1 MWPRNFVVSDGVL
14 DTIHN
19 FPVQEEFRNT
29 IKMSGR
35 QTLLASEEIPEFLK
49 KGAIQKAETAQE
61 QFLSSH
67 FFVRKKDGGNCPVIN
82 LKKTKY
88 IHPLRANK
96 RFVLSEISSRTK
108 RFPIQDRYQR
118 RLLRSSS
125 QQTIIDMGEIQMVRQ
140 PIWVSLPLFWF
151 RASSK
156 CFYQITKKPN
166 CSSEFWDE

>member
-1 MWPRNFVVSDGVL
+1 
-14 DTIHN
+14 
-19 FPVQEEFRNT
+19 
-29 IKMSGR
+29 MSGR

-140 PIWVSLPLFWF
+140 PI
-151 RASSK
+151 
-156 CFYQITKKPN
+156 
-166 CSSEFWDE
+166 